1 MGVRTYRVPNLQAF
15 TLPLARV
22 GHTILA
28 GSSKEEIKILGLIP
42 DRQLHFRPDALNR
55 ERKWNQNQLVK
66 AEVLHTGSL
75 RPT

>member
-28 GSSKEEIKILGLIP
+28 GSSEEEIKILRLIP
-42 DRQLHFRPDALNR
+42 DGHLHFRPDALNR
-55 ERKWNQNQLVK
+55 ERGRSQNHLVRAG
-66 AEVLHTGSL
+66 AEMFSILVL
-75 RPT
+75 